1 MINSQDVYEKRLLE
15 EIMSVSSQMRVK
27 DPNQAIIAESL
38 LEYYERIGLEYD
50 IVWCTEKYVRNL
62 KKSLRRFKR
71 FDKQLLW
78 KLRRR
83 YHSLSDLRSI
93 ADIFWGLEIIPSE
106 KLSRVLTGLLYILRR
121 ALGRIRKME
130 ETVLEHDIEW
140 LAFAVKEL
148 EKATGE
154 FIY

>member
-15 EIMSVSSQMRVK
+15 EIMSVSSQMQVK

-50 IVWCTEKYVRNL
+50 IMWCTEKYTRTL

-83 YHSLSDLRSI
+83 YHSIASLQSV
-93 ADIFWGLEIIPSE
+93 ADIFWGIELVPSE
-106 KLSRVLTGLLYILRR
+106 KISRVLTGLLYILRR
-121 ALGRIRKME
+121 ALGRIRKIENDALMY
-130 ETVLEHDIEW
+130 DIEW
-140 LAFAVKEL
+140 LTFAVREL
-148 EKATGE
+148 EHITGQ
-154 FIY
+154 FTH